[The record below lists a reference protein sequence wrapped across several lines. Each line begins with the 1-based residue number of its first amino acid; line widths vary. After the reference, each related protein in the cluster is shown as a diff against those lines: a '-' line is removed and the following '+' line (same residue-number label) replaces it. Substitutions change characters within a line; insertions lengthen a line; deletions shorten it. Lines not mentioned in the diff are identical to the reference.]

1 MSKDAIVRARYIEAP
16 TEFTGTGKK
25 IFLAGGIF
33 GTEPWQPTAVEL
45 LAGEDV
51 TILNP
56 RRAAMVLDDDITHA
70 QQVAWEHR
78 YLHEEPHRADVVLVW
93 FAASPTP
100 NVLQPIVWYE
110 LGRLVQ
116 RGARLAVGADRAYLR
131 RRDVLIQMRLA
142 APGLTVH
149 DSLSATVDAARQ
161 LLRTARSVGTGGTP
175 GAASS
180 SRTSALSASAA

>member
-1 MSKDAIVRARYIEAP
+1 MTKDAIVRARYVEAP
-16 TEFTGTGKK
+16 AEFTGSGKK

-33 GTEPWQPTAVEL
+33 GTVPWQPAVVEL

-56 RRAAMVLDDDITHA
+56 RRAEMVLDDDVTHA

-93 FAASPTP
+93 FAPSPAPT
-100 NVLQPIVWYE
+100 VLQPIVWYE

-116 RGARLAVGADRAYLR
+116 RGARLAVGADRGYLR
-131 RRDVLIQMRLA
+131 RRDVLIQLRLA
-142 APGLTVH
+142 APGLAVH
-149 DSLSATVDAARQ
+149 DSLGATADAARQ
-161 LLRTARSVGTGGTP
+161 LLRGRPTLVP
-175 GAASS
+175 VP
-180 SRTSALSASAA
+180 

>member
-1 MSKDAIVRARYIEAP
+1 MSKDAIVRARYVEAP
-16 TEFTGTGKK
+16 AEFTGTGKK

-33 GTEPWQPTAVEL
+33 GTESWQPTAVEL

-56 RRAAMVLDDDITHA
+56 RRAVMVLDDDVTHA

-78 YLHEEPHRADVVLVW
+78 YLHEEPHRADAVLVW
-93 FAASPTP
+93 FAAGPTAGI
-100 NVLQPIVWYE
+100 LQPIVWYE

-116 RGARLAVGADRAYLR
+116 RGARLAVGADRGYLR

-149 DSLSATVDAARQ
+149 DTLRATCEAAQQ
-161 LLRTARSVGTGGTP
+161 LLR
-175 GAASS
+175 
-180 SRTSALSASAA
+180 SRTVPVPSISAAPVP

>member
-1 MSKDAIVRARYIEAP
+1 MSKDAIVRARYVEAP
-16 TEFTGTGKK
+16 AEFTGAGKK

-33 GTEPWQPTAVEL
+33 GAESWQPRAVEL

-56 RRAAMVLDDDITHA
+56 RRAVMDKDDDITHA

-100 NVLQPIVWYE
+100 NILQPIVWYE

-116 RGARLAVGADRAYLR
+116 RGARLAVGADRGYLR

-142 APGLTVH
+142 APGLVVH
-149 DSLSATVDAARQ
+149 DSLRATVEAASQ
-161 LLRTARSVGTGGTP
+161 LLRSCRNKVAGS
-175 GAASS
+175 
-180 SRTSALSASAA
+180 